1 MVITMRLEWL
11 ENNFIC
17 KDLYAPFTIEKDV
30 DYISDLSRR
39 YSILLKQAIGAGAD
53 EESIKII
60 KKYKR
65 KILESLNC
73 YYRADIEK
81 SNIIVKNL
89 LKDIGND
96 RLAVSSL
103 DTSYA
108 FPGLQGS
115 EIQFFRCRTG
125 NPSKA
130 FSVKDMLH
138 LPKYL
143 RAKSGNYRF
152 SIPGNPSMYLANS
165 SYGCWIETGFP
176 ADIDF
181 NVSPVI
187 LDGSQI
193 IFNLAISIREF
204 FYLKDFESTRVHTW
218 LKLFMLMLAT
228 SYKVNEMGRTFKSEY
243 IVSQSIMMA
252 CKKLG
257 YSGVAYYSKR
267 VTDEVFARCA
277 INLAL
282 FVNYNGEYSSILDH
296 MKIDDSFNYSI
307 YKNLLPSLKYKEY
320 ELRSVHNGLI
330 TNIGSYD
337 RQYPYN
343 ETEFVKFDKFL
354 FTTWRD
360 KPNGGGKDKIPWGI
374 KV

>member
-1 MVITMRLEWL
+1 MRLVWL
-11 ENNFIC
+11 MNNFIC
-17 KDLYAPFTIEKDV
+17 RELYAPFTVDKDS
-30 DYISDLSRR
+30 DYIIDLSRR
-39 YSILLKQAIGAGAD
+39 YSIILKQAVKAGAD

-60 KKYKR
+60 KKYKK
-65 KILESLNC
+65 KILEALNC
-73 YYRADIEK
+73 YYKADIEK
-81 SNIIVKNL
+81 SNIVVKNL
-89 LKDIGND
+89 IKDVGSD
-96 RLAVSSL
+96 RLAVSPL
-103 DTSYA
+103 FNSYA
-108 FPGLQGS
+108 FPGDHNS

-125 NPSKA
+125 NPSNA
-130 FSVKDMLH
+130 FQIKDMLH
-138 LPKYL
+138 LPHSL

-176 ADIDF
+176 PDIDF
-181 NVSPVI
+181 NVSPVV
-187 LDGSQI
+187 LDGTQI

-204 FYLKDFESTRVHTW
+204 FYLNDFESVRVHTW
-218 LKLFMLMLAT
+218 LKLLMLSIAT
-228 SYKVNEMGRTFKSEY
+228 SYKVNETGRTFKSEY
-243 IVSQSIMMA
+243 IISQSVMMA

-257 YSGVAYYSKR
+257 YSGVAYYSKC

-282 FVNYNGEYSSILDH
+282 FVNYKDEYSDILDH
-296 MKIDDSFNYSI
+296 MKMDDSFNFSI

-320 ELRSVHNGLI
+320 ELRSVKNGLI

-343 ETEFVKFDKFL
+343 ETEFIGFDRFL

-360 KPNGGGKDKIPWGI
+360 KRNGKGKEIIPWGI
-374 KV
+374 QLK